1 MAPPCRL
8 GRTRSKPVLLPW
20 LAALLAVGFV
30 AGCGAKKVARSA
42 RVPVTVAKVVV
53 RAMPL
58 SIQATGTVEP
68 IQTAQ
73 VGSQVGGVVARVSFR
88 EGQEV
93 SPGQV
98 LFELD
103 ARPFRAALA
112 AAEGQLSKDRAQAE
126 AAVLDAERAQKLR
139 EEQVIAPADYDQK
152 AAAAGA
158 ALGVVKTDSAAVAN
172 ARLNLQYASI
182 RAPIGGRTGKL
193 MVHAGDYVK
202 AASSDP
208 LVTINQMR
216 PIRVAFTVPQSN
228 LPMIQRYSRG
238 DPMVYATPGAGD
250 STEIEGRFVFVDNAV
265 DPGSGTLLLKG
276 EFANRD
282 TRLWPGEFVQ
292 VRLVL
297 ATEANAIVVP
307 SPAVANGQ
315 QGTYVYVLNPDS
327 TTTSRPITVERG
339 DDVATVVASGLKP
352 GETVITDGQFR
363 IGPGAKVIVRNP
375 KPESK
380 P

>member
-1 MAPPCRL
+1 MAPPCGPRR
-8 GRTRSKPVLLPW
+8 GHPKPLIAPFLAVLL
-20 LAALLAVGFV
+20 AASFV
-30 AGCGAKKVARSA
+30 AGCGGKPVARNA
-42 RVPVTVAKVVV
+42 RVPVTVAKVAV
-53 RAMPL
+53 RSMPI

-68 IQTAQ
+68 IQTAA
-73 VGSQVGGVVARVSFR
+73 VGSQVGGVIARVTFR

-93 SPGQV
+93 SAGQV

-103 ARPFRAALA
+103 PRPFRAALGA
-112 AAEGQLSKDRAQAE
+112 AQGQLAKDRAQAE
-126 AAVLDAERAQKLR
+126 AAVLDAQRAEKLR
-139 EEQVIAPADYDQK
+139 EQQVIAPADYEQK
-152 AAAAGA
+152 AAAAGS
-158 ALGVVKTDSAAVAN
+158 ALGLVETDSAAVAN

-182 RAPIGGRTGKL
+182 RAPIPGRTGKL

-228 LPMIQRYSRG
+228 LPMIQRYSHG

-250 STEIEGRFVFVDNAV
+250 SVEIAGRFVFVDNAV

-276 EFANRD
+276 EFPNAD
-282 TRLWPGEFVQ
+282 TKLWPGAFVQ

-297 ATEANAIVVP
+297 ATERNAIVVP

-339 DDVATVVASGLKP
+339 DDVTTVVASGLKP

-363 IGPGAKVIVRNP
+363 IGPGAKVVVRNA
-375 KPESK
+375 KAESK